1 MAKVKSLLMDR
12 EEQFNS
18 KANDLLKSSEYEQEA
33 VNTIVALAQ
42 DMSLL
47 EYLGG
52 YSEIESMV
60 SEAWYDMNYE
70 LPRPPSIPYHTTFK
84 LFTGSIIT

>member
-33 VNTIVALAQ
+33 VNTIVVLAQ
-42 DMSLL
+42 DMGLL

-70 LPRPPSIPYHTTFK
+70 HIAV
-84 LFTGSIIT
+84 

>member
-1 MAKVKSLLMDR
+1 MGKVKSLLMDR
-12 EEQFNS
+12 EVEFNAR
-18 KANDLLKSSEYEQEA
+18 ANDLLTTSEYEQEA

-42 DMSLL
+42 DMGLL

-60 SEAWYDMNYE
+60 SEAWYDVN
-70 LPRPPSIPYHTTFK
+70 FK
-84 LFTGSIIT
+84 HVSV

>member
-1 MAKVKSLLMDR
+1 LLT
-12 EEQFNS
+12 
-18 KANDLLKSSEYEQEA
+18 SSEYEQEA

-42 DMSLL
+42 DMGLL

-70 LPRPPSIPYHTTFK
+70 HIAV
-84 LFTGSIIT
+84 

>member
-42 DMSLL
+42 DMGLL

-60 SEAWYDMNYE
+60 SEAWYDINYE
-70 LPRPPSIPYHTTFK
+70 HIAV
-84 LFTGSIIT
+84 

>member
-1 MAKVKSLLMDR
+1 MSKFKSLLMDR
-12 EEQFNS
+12 EELFNS
-18 KANDLLKSSEYEQEA
+18 RANDLLTGSEYEQEA

-42 DMSLL
+42 DMGLL

-52 YSEIESMV
+52 YYEIESMG

-70 LPRPPSIPYHTTFK
+70 HIAV
-84 LFTGSIIT
+84 

>member
-42 DMSLL
+42 DMGLL

-70 LPRPPSIPYHTTFK
+70 HIAV
-84 LFTGSIIT
+84 

>member
-1 MAKVKSLLMDR
+1 MLLLVIIKREELNIMGKVKSLLMDK
-12 EEQFNS
+12 EAEFNAL
-18 KANDLLKSSEYEQEA
+18 ANDLLTSSECEAEA

-42 DMSLL
+42 DMGLL

-52 YSEIESMV
+52 YYEIESMV

-70 LPRPPSIPYHTTFK
+70 HIAV
-84 LFTGSIIT
+84 

>member
-1 MAKVKSLLMDR
+1 MDR

-18 KANDLLKSSEYEQEA
+18 KENDLLKSSEYEQEA

-42 DMSLL
+42 DMGLL

-70 LPRPPSIPYHTTFK
+70 HIAV
-84 LFTGSIIT
+84 

>member
-18 KANDLLKSSEYEQEA
+18 KANDLLTSSEYEQEA

-42 DMSLL
+42 DMGLL

-60 SEAWYDMNYE
+60 LEAWYDMNYE
-70 LPRPPSIPYHTTFK
+70 HIAV
-84 LFTGSIIT
+84 

>member
-42 DMSLL
+42 DMGLL
-47 EYLGG
+47 EDLGG
-52 YSEIESMV
+52 YNEIESMV
-60 SEAWYDMNYE
+60 SEAWYDINYE
-70 LPRPPSIPYHTTFK
+70 HIAV
-84 LFTGSIIT
+84 

>member
-18 KANDLLKSSEYEQEA
+18 KANDLLTSSEYEQEA

-42 DMSLL
+42 DMGLL

-70 LPRPPSIPYHTTFK
+70 HIAV
-84 LFTGSIIT
+84 